1 MSYAK
6 NAAGRDGHLHLKI
19 IPAKNHY
26 DFAKQKPLT
35 GKDISRVDEGF
46 CRVFYPGVATGLRNL
61 PTLLMVTSTTSPAA
75 SGPTPEGVP
84 VAMTSPGKSVITC
97 EIH

>member
-26 DFAKQKPLT
+26 DFAKQESLT
-35 GKDISRVDEGF
+35 GKDII
-46 CRVFYPGVATGLRNL
+46 
-61 PTLLMVTSTTSPAA
+61 
-75 SGPTPEGVP
+75 SGR
-84 VAMTSPGKSVITC
+84 
-97 EIH
+97 